1 MSTSALTMMLTTQIV
16 VAAITIYF
24 FYKVLKTPPRKEPDS
39 FTDNDNKER

>member
-16 VAAITIYF
+16 VTAITIYF

-39 FTDNDNKER
+39 FSDNDNKEH